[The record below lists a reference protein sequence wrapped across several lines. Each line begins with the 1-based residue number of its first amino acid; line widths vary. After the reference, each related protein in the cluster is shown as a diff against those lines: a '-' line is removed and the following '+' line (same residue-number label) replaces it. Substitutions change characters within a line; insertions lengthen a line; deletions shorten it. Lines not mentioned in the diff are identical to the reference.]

1 MSYIELKDICF
12 SYGDIIALRHASL
25 SVEKGEI
32 VMITGPNG
40 CGKSTLLNIMT
51 GLIYPEYGEYNF
63 EGIAIN
69 NRYLNDKKAA
79 KLFHKKVGYIFQNSE
94 VQLFCGN
101 VFDEVA
107 FGPMQMGLC
116 DEEVKKRVTD
126 CLTLLNITQLKE
138 RVPYHLSGG
147 EKKKVAIASILAV
160 DPDVLILDEPLSG
173 LDRASKD
180 SIIELLKML
189 HGSGKTIIVSTH
201 DELLINGI
209 DARIVV
215 MDEEH
220 KII

>member
-1 MSYIELKDICF
+1 M
-12 SYGDIIALRHASL
+12 
-25 SVEKGEI
+25 
-32 VMITGPNG
+32 
-40 CGKSTLLNIMT
+40 
-51 GLIYPEYGEYNF
+51 
-63 EGIAIN
+63 
-69 NRYLNDKKAA
+69 
-79 KLFHKKVGYIFQNSE
+79 
-94 VQLFCGN
+94 
-101 VFDEVA
+101 
-107 FGPMQMGLC
+107 
-116 DEEVKKRVTD
+116 
-126 CLTLLNITQLKE
+126 LNITQLKE

-189 HGSGKTIIVSTH
+189 HDSGKTIIVSTH